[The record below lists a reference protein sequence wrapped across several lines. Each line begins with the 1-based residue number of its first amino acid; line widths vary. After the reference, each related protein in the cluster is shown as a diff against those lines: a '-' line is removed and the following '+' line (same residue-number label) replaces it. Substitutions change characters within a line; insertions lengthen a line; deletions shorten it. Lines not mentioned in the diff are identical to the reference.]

1 MAHTKASQVTK
12 DLRER
17 LGEIHPDNGY
27 LTAIKRVYGPTERVD
42 DKAPFPYLLVR
53 PANDSRTGAA
63 KTQAGRVRLFEIEA
77 KFGKGSTED
86 ELDNIHVD
94 VLRALGFGHEADE
107 RKFPGLIEDED
118 EAVQQFAAEGRNF
131 HSTTITIGV
140 FYVET
145 YN

>member
-1 MAHTKASQVTK
+1 MARTKASQVTQ

-17 LGEIHPDNGY
+17 LGEIRPENGY
-27 LTAIKRVYGPTERVD
+27 LTAIRRVVGPTDRVAD
-42 DKAPFPYLLVR
+42 SDPKPYLLVR
-53 PANDSRTGAA
+53 TANDSRTGAA

-77 KFGKGSTED
+77 VFGKSATEED
-86 ELDNIHVD
+86 LDAIHVD
-94 VLRALGFGHEADE
+94 ILRALGFGYEDEE
-107 RKFPGLIEDED
+107 RKFKGLVEDED
-118 EAVQQFAAEGRNF
+118 EAVQQFAAEGRNY

>member
-1 MAHTKASQVTK
+1 MANTKASQVTK

-17 LGEIHPDNGY
+17 LGEIRPDNGY
-27 LTAIKRVYGPTERVD
+27 LTAIRRVYGPTERVND
-42 DKAPFPYLLVR
+42 TEPKPFLIVR
-53 PANDSRTGAA
+53 PVSDSRAGVA

-77 KFGKGSTED
+77 VFGKRSTED
-86 ELDNIHVD
+86 ELDDIHVD
-94 VLRALGFGHEADE
+94 VLRALGFGHEQDE
-107 RKFPGLIEDED
+107 RKFPGLVEDED

>member
-1 MAHTKASQVTK
+1 MTRSKASQITK

-17 LGEIHPDNGY
+17 LGEIRPENGY
-27 LTAIKRVYGPTERVD
+27 LTAIKRVYGPTDRVD
-42 DKAPFPYLLVR
+42 DSEPKPFLIVR
-53 PANDSRTGAA
+53 PASDSRTGAA

-77 KFGKGSTED
+77 VFGKSAGEED
-86 ELDNIHVD
+86 LDDVHVD
-94 VLRALGFGHEADE
+94 VLRALGFGHEDE
-107 RKFPGLIEDED
+107 DRKFKGLIEDED
-118 EAVQQFAAEGRNF
+118 EAVQQFAAEGRNY

>member
-1 MAHTKASQVTK
+1 MTRTKASQVTR

-17 LGEIHPDNGY
+17 MGEIRPDNGY
-27 LTAIKRVYGPTERVD
+27 LTAIRRVYGPTERVND
-42 DKAPFPYLLVR
+42 TEPKPFLVVR
-53 PANDSRTGAA
+53 PVSDSRTGAA

-77 KFGKGSTED
+77 VFGKGATED
-86 ELDNIHVD
+86 ELDDIHVD
-94 VLRALGFGHEADE
+94 VLRALGFGHETDD
-107 RKFPGLIEDED
+107 RKFPGLVEDED

>member
-1 MAHTKASQVTK
+1 MTRTKASQVTR

-17 LGEIHPDNGY
+17 LGEIRPDNGY
-27 LTAIKRVYGPTERVD
+27 LTAIMRVYGPTERVND
-42 DKAPFPYLLVR
+42 TEPKPFLVVR
-53 PANDSRTGAA
+53 PVSDSRTGAA

-77 KFGKGSTED
+77 VFGKGATED
-86 ELDNIHVD
+86 ELDDIHVD

-107 RKFPGLIEDED
+107 RKFPGLVEDED
-118 EAVQQFAAEGRNF
+118 EAVQQFAADGRNF